1 LKPGQ
6 LFCKSIILFFAYL
19 YFLKHYF
26 MTNRRSFIKQSAGA
40 IALAS
45 FTDRLFA
52 AQFEEQL
59 QRITHLSPEVA
70 AEDEDFWSWVQQQ
83 YPVSANIINLNNGG
97 LSPHPKP
104 VQDALFRYDEMSNEA
119 PSYYMWRILDK
130 GRETLRNKLAD
141 LAGCA
146 PEEIAINRNA
156 TEAVDTAIFGLNLK
170 AGDEVVMTK
179 QDYPNMVHAW
189 RQREKRDG
197 IKIVWINFELPIED
211 EDAIVKQFVKA
222 FTANTKIV
230 HITHIINWTGQI
242 LPVKKIAAE
251 AHKRNIEVLVDGAQS
266 FGHFEFRLDD
276 LNCDYYGTSLHKWL
290 CAPFGT
296 GMLFVKKEKIKN
308 LWPLFP
314 NDKPDSEDIRKF
326 EVLGTRSFATEQAT
340 GQAINFH
347 LAIGSKRKEARLR
360 YLKDYWAKQVISVPG
375 VKIHTSLKPEFS
387 CAIANIS
394 VAGIKTADLEAKLLN
409 EYRIH
414 TSPIVWENIDGV
426 RITPHVYTRIADLD
440 ILVRAIKEIADAVS
454 KK

>member
-1 LKPGQ
+1 
-6 LFCKSIILFFAYL
+6 
-19 YFLKHYF
+19 

-59 QRITHLSPEVA
+59 QRITYLSPEAA

-97 LSPHPKP
+97 VSPHPKP

-197 IKIVWINFELPIED
+197 IKIAWINLELPIED
-211 EDAIVKQFVKA
+211 EDAIVKQFVNA
-222 FTANTKIV
+222 FSDKTKVV

-296 GMLFVKKEKIKN
+296 GMMFVKKEKIKN

-314 NDKPDSEDIRKF
+314 NDNPDSEDIRKF
-326 EVLGTRSFATEQAT
+326 EVLGTRSFPTEQAT

-394 VAGIKTADLEAKLLN
+394 IAGIKTADLEAKLLN

-426 RITPHVYTRIADLD
+426 RITPHVYTRMADLD